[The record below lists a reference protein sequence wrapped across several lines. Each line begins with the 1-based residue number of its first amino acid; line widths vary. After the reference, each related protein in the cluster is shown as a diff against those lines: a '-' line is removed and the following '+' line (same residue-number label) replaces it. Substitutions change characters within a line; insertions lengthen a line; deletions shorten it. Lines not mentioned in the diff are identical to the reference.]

1 MTFADFIQQYGPT
14 ILYAIL
20 TAVAGFLGAQAKR
33 IYEKISNDK
42 IKKSVAETVVKA
54 VEQVYTDLHGEE
66 KKQKAIEGIRQMLE
80 VKGIEIADIEI
91 EMLIEAAVAE
101 FNNVFNP
108 AEVIETY
115 EYTVTDEGE
124 DESDADGAAEL

>member
-1 MTFADFIQQYGPT
+1 MTFADFIQQYGAT
-14 ILYAIL
+14 ILYAVL

-42 IKKSVAETVVKA
+42 IKKDVAETVVKA
-54 VEQVYTDLHGEE
+54 VEQLYQDLHGEE
-66 KKQKAIEGIRQMLE
+66 KKQKAVEGIRQMLE
-80 VKGIEIADIEI
+80 LKGIEIADLEI
-91 EMLIEAAVAE
+91 DMLIEAAVAE

-115 EYTVTDEGE
+115 EYYNTE
-124 DESDADGAAEL
+124 DENDAADGPAEL

>member
-1 MTFADFIQQYGPT
+1 MTFADFIQQYGAT
-14 ILYAIL
+14 ILYAVL

-42 IKKSVAETVVKA
+42 IKKDVAETVVKA
-54 VEQVYTDLHGEE
+54 VEQLYQDLHGEE
-66 KKQKAIEGIRQMLE
+66 KKQKAVEGIRQMLE
-80 VKGIEIADIEI
+80 LKGIEIADLEI
-91 EMLIEAAVAE
+91 DMLIEAAVAE

-115 EYTVTDEGE
+115 EYYNTEGE
-124 DESDADGAAEL
+124 NDAADGPAEL

>member
-54 VEQVYTDLHGEE
+54 VEQLYRDYDGET
-66 KKQKAIEGIRQMLE
+66 KKEKAIEGITEMLE
-80 VKGIEIADIEI
+80 QKGIPISNIEI
-91 EMLIEAAVAE
+91 DMLIEAVVSE
-101 FNNVFNP
+101 FNAQRNG
-108 AEVIETY
+108 ASC
-115 EYTVTDEGE
+115 EG
-124 DESDADGAAEL
+124 